1 MRSGTGSPRTLEMA
15 ALSNLEFTTEFLAT
29 FQRLSTTDQ
38 GRISRALELL
48 DQNER
53 HPSLSVHQLKGQQ
66 AGVWTAY
73 ATQSLRI
80 TFERLEGS
88 RKRLVGASHHYGD

>member
-1 MRSGTGSPRTLEMA
+1 MA

-38 GRISRALELL
+38 GRVSRALELL

-53 HPSLSVHQLKGQQ
+53 HPSLNVHQLKGQQ

-73 ATQSLRI
+73 ATKSLRI
-80 TFERLEGS
+80 TFERLAGS
-88 RKRLVGASHHYGD
+88 RKRLVGASHHYRD

>member
-1 MRSGTGSPRTLEMA
+1 MA

-29 FQRLSTTDQ
+29 FQRLSPTDQ
-38 GRISRALELL
+38 GRVSRALELL

-53 HPSLSVHQLKGQQ
+53 HPSLNIHQLKGQQ

-73 ATQSLRI
+73 ATKSLRI

>member
-1 MRSGTGSPRTLEMA
+1 MA

-29 FQRLSTTDQ
+29 FQRLSPTDQ
-38 GRISRALELL
+38 GRVSRALELL

-53 HPSLSVHQLKGQQ
+53 HPSLNIHQLKGQQ

-73 ATQSLRI
+73 ATKSLRI
-80 TFERLEGS
+80 TFERLEGN

>member
-1 MRSGTGSPRTLEMA
+1 MA

-29 FQRLSTTDQ
+29 FQRLSPTDQ
-38 GRISRALELL
+38 GRVSRALELL

-53 HPSLSVHQLKGQQ
+53 HPSLNIHQLKGQQ

-73 ATQSLRI
+73 ATKSLRI
-80 TFERLEGS
+80 TFERL
-88 RKRLVGASHHYGD
+88 